1 MFHRQDYH
9 TVAKAVPKLDKS
21 QDWQLL
27 HGEESNGETII
38 KFVRKLDTC
47 DTAGDKVIKVG
58 SKENQIFKP

>member
-1 MFHRQDYH
+1 M
-9 TVAKAVPKLDKS
+9 AKAVPRLDKS

-58 SKENQIFKP
+58 NKENQVFKP